1 MSTAPTGIES
11 NPCASRHLKPHGPA
25 SVRNILGT
33 LGLTVLFATLVQAAE
48 PPLKLGIEAAYPP
61 FASKTAD
68 NQIVGFDYD
77 FGQALCAEMKVQCVW
92 KENEFD
98 GLIPALKVKKVD
110 AIISSM
116 SITPERLK
124 SVDFSDRYY
133 RIPAR
138 LVVRKSSGITEVPAQ
153 LKGLRI
159 GVQRATN
166 FERYVTDKFVP
177 AGAQIISYGTQSE
190 VFLDLL
196 GGRIDATMA
205 SSVTIDESLL
215 KQPHGKDYAFVGPAF
230 TDEQYFG
237 TGIGVAVRKGD
248 PLQTRFNQALA
259 TIRANGTYEQIQN
272 KYFDFDIYGQ

>member
-1 MSTAPTGIES
+1 MNIRTLVTRLAF
-11 NPCASRHLKPHGPA
+11 ASLLAA
-25 SVRNILGT
+25 SVH
-33 LGLTVLFATLVQAAE
+33 AAAADA
-48 PPLKLGIEAAYPP
+48 PLKLGIEAAYPP

-68 NQIVGFDYD
+68 GQIVGFDYD
-77 FGQALCAEMKVQCVW
+77 IGNALCADMKVQCVW

-116 SITPERLK
+116 SITPERMK

-138 LVVRKSSGITEVPAQ
+138 LVVRKNGGITQIPAQ

-177 AGAQIISYGTQSE
+177 AGAQIVSYGSQNE

-205 SSVTIDESLL
+205 SSVAIDEGLL
-215 KQPHGKDYAFVGPAF
+215 KKPEGKDYHFVGPTF
-230 TDEQYFG
+230 TEEQYFG

-248 PLQTRFNQALA
+248 PLRERFNTALA
-259 TIRANGTYEQIQN
+259 NIRTNGVYEQIRK
-272 KYFDFDIYGQ
+272 KYFDFDIYGE

>member
-1 MSTAPTGIES
+1 M
-11 NPCASRHLKPHGPA
+11 
-25 SVRNILGT
+25 NIT
-33 LGLTVLFATLVQAAE
+33 TLVSTLSLASLLAFNAHAADA
-48 PPLKLGIEAAYPP
+48 PLKLGIEAAYPP

-68 NQIVGFDYD
+68 NRIVGFDYD
-77 FGQALCAEMKVQCVW
+77 IGQALCAEMTVQCVW

-116 SITPERLK
+116 SITPERMK
-124 SVDFSDRYY
+124 SVDFSNRYY

-138 LVVRKSSGITEVPAQ
+138 LVVRKNSGITDIPAQ

-166 FERYVTDKFVP
+166 FERYVTEKFVP
-177 AGAQIISYGTQSE
+177 AGAQIVSYSSQNE

-205 SSVTIDESLL
+205 SSVAIDEGLL
-215 KQPHGKDYAFVGPAF
+215 KKPEGKDYAFVGPAF
-230 TDEQYFG
+230 TEAQYFG

-248 PLQTRFNQALA
+248 PLLQRLNQALA
-259 TIRANGTYEQIQN
+259 AIRANGTYDRIQK
-272 KYFDFDIYGQ
+272 KYFTFDIYGE

>member
-1 MSTAPTGIES
+1 M
-11 NPCASRHLKPHGPA
+11 
-25 SVRNILGT
+25 NIR
-33 LGLTVLFATLVQAAE
+33 TLVSTLSFASLLAFNAHAADA
-48 PPLKLGIEAAYPP
+48 PLKLGIEAAYPP

-77 FGQALCAEMKVQCVW
+77 IGQALCAEMKVQCVW

-116 SITPERLK
+116 SITPERMK

-138 LVVRKSSGITEVPAQ
+138 LVVRKSSGITDIPAQ

-177 AGAQIISYGTQSE
+177 AGAQVVSYSSQNE

-205 SSVTIDESLL
+205 SSVAIDEGLL
-215 KQPHGKDYAFVGPAF
+215 KKPEGKDYAFVGPTF
-230 TDEQYFG
+230 TEEQYFG

-248 PLQTRFNQALA
+248 PLLRRLNQALTA
-259 TIRANGTYEQIQN
+259 IRANGTYDQIQK
-272 KYFDFDIYGQ
+272 KYFTFDIYGE

>member
-1 MSTAPTGIES
+1 M
-11 NPCASRHLKPHGPA
+11 
-25 SVRNILGT
+25 NIRSIVTT
-33 LGLTVLFATLVQAAE
+33 LGLASFMVLNAHAAE
-48 PPLKLGIEAAYPP
+48 PQLKLGIEAAYPP

-68 NQIVGFDYD
+68 NKIVGFDYD
-77 FGQALCAEMKVQCVW
+77 IGQALCAEMKAQCVW

-116 SITPERLK
+116 SITPERMK

-138 LVVRKSSGITEVPAQ
+138 LVVRKGSGISDVPAQ

-177 AGAQIISYGTQSE
+177 AGATIVSYGSQNE

-205 SSVTIDESLL
+205 SSVAIDEGLL
-215 KQPHGKDYAFVGPAF
+215 KKPEGKDYQFVGPAF
-230 TDEQYFG
+230 TEEQYFG
-237 TGIGVAVRKGD
+237 TGIGVAVRKGN
-248 PLQTRFNQALA
+248 PLQARFNQALA
-259 TIRANGTYEQIQN
+259 AIRANGTYDQIQK
-272 KYFDFDIYGQ
+272 KYFDFDIYGE

>member
-1 MSTAPTGIES
+1 MNMKTFAGKLVALSLLTAS
-11 NPCASRHLKPHGPA
+11 LH
-25 SVRNILGT
+25 
-33 LGLTVLFATLVQAAE
+33 TVAADA
-48 PPLKLGIEAAYPP
+48 PLKLGIEAAYPP

-68 NQIVGFDYD
+68 GQLIGFDYD
-77 FGQALCAEMKVQCVW
+77 IGQALCADMKVQCVW

-116 SITPERLK
+116 SITPDRMK
-124 SVDFSDRYY
+124 SVDFTDRYY

-138 LVVRKSSGITEVPAQ
+138 LVVRKDSAISEVPAQ

-177 AGAQIISYGTQSE
+177 AGATIVSYGSQNE

-196 GGRIDATMA
+196 GGRIDATLA
-205 SSVTIDESLL
+205 SSVAIDEGLL
-215 KQPHGKDYAFVGPAF
+215 KKPEGKDYRFVGPTF
-230 TDEQYFG
+230 TEEQYFG

-248 PLQTRFNQALA
+248 PLRGRFNTALA
-259 TIRANGTYEQIQN
+259 NIRANGTYEQIRK
-272 KYFDFDIYGQ
+272 KYFNFDIYGD